1 MCPAANNTLY
11 DVPQS
16 DKTFLR
22 LCGIDYTGEGAADD
36 LATVWTA
43 SMQDCIINC
52 VVYDGCTAC
61 SWGAIEGDNYRDNH
75 RCFLKTNLVESKK
88 TKVRAGWDFAIM
100 Q

>member
-1 MCPAANNTLY
+1 M
-11 DVPQS
+11 PQS

-52 VVYDGCTAC
+52 VGYDGCTAC

-75 RCFLKTNLVESKK
+75 RCFLKTNLAESKK